1 MRQLCRAERSFAM
14 LYASLKAVHLLAV
27 VLWVG
32 GMAFTLY
39 CLQPA
44 AKLLEPASRVP
55 LMHAV
60 LRRFL
65 ALAAIAAAVVLVTGA
80 IMIGLAWSAAARAG
94 LAFNMPLDWYAMVAL
109 FLVMFAVFVHIRVV
123 LFRRLAVAVAAAR
136 WPDGAAALAAMR
148 WEVTL
153 NLVLGIFI
161 IFIVRLG
168 GTA

>member
-1 MRQLCRAERSFAM
+1 M

-27 VLWVG
+27 VVWVG
-32 GMAFTLY
+32 GMAFALY
-39 CLQPA
+39 CLHPA
-44 AKLLEPASRVP
+44 AKLLEPAQRVP

-65 ALAAIAAAVVLVTGA
+65 AVVAIAAAVIFVSGA

-94 LAFNMPLDWYAMVAL
+94 IAFNMPLDWYAMVAL
-109 FLVMFAVFVHIRVV
+109 FFAMLAVFVHIRLT
-123 LFRRLAVAVAAAR
+123 LFRRLAAAVAAAR
-136 WPDGAAALAAMR
+136 WPDGAAALRAIR

-153 NLVLGIFI
+153 NLVLGAFI
-161 IFIVRLG
+161 VCIVRLG

>member
-1 MRQLCRAERSFAM
+1 M

-27 VLWVG
+27 VVWVG

-39 CLQPA
+39 CLHPA
-44 AKLLEPASRVP
+44 AKLLDPASRVP

-65 ALAAIAAAVVLVTGA
+65 AVVAVAAALIFVTGA
-80 IMIGLAWSAAARAG
+80 TMIGLAWSAAVRAG

-109 FLVMFAVFVHIRVV
+109 FFAMLAVFVHIRVA
-123 LFRRLAVAVAAAR
+123 LFRRLASAVAAAR
-136 WPDGAAALAAMR
+136 WPDGAAVLAAIR

-153 NLVLGIFI
+153 NLVIGAFI
-161 IFIVRLG
+161 IVIVRLG